1 MELSHDWREFQAVFH
16 PTRKRGS
23 QTSALEPNWIA
34 VIADAGNILAV
45 AGDIEGGWEG
55 RPVEELKA
63 AYSKRAIQIFERQ
76 DVDRWMSGS
85 LALPHFYDQ
94 TEYLRSQTSAQSLTT
109 HFLLQAV
116 QGWWG
121 KILPSAYG
129 IFFRIVGPS
138 GTSGAPARE
147 LFVLIRRGKVELF
160 HTPDCTAL
168 SADRARDPEAVVR
181 YLSEKHI
188 VPVQGIVVS
197 SMDWEDW
204 TLRSLSHSEAWRKLC
219 FAVQSG
225 QAQLAPFRWRLM
237 ALAST
242 RAFLGI

>member
-23 QTSALEPNWIA
+23 QASALEPNWLA
-34 VIADAGNILAV
+34 VITDAGNILAV

-63 AYSKRAIQIFERQ
+63 AYSKRAIQVFDRQ
-76 DVDRWMSGS
+76 DVDRWMQAS

-116 QGWWG
+116 RGWWG

-129 IFFRIVGPS
+129 IFFRI
-138 GTSGAPARE
+138 TGAAGSQPRE
-147 LFVLIRRGKVELF
+147 LFVLVRRGKVELF
-160 HTPDCTAL
+160 HTPDYNSL
-168 SADRARDPEAVVR
+168 SIDRARDPEAVVR

-188 VPVQGIVVS
+188 VPVQGMVVS
-197 SMDWEDW
+197 EADWEEW

-237 ALAST
+237 ALASS